1 MENVE
6 IRLEKFRNKY
16 KNKIEAIGAQN
27 GKIKE
32 VLALINNT
40 KPNKNNFFV
49 IDGIWAHEKA
59 LNNNLEVDSFIYCP
73 EIITSHEAMNLI
85 ESFYTRAKKT
95 YEVSLKTFMKMCEKD
110 DPKGMISICKFP
122 LSNLDDIKLDKNNII
137 IVLDGLEIPGNVGT
151 ILRTCDGAN
160 IDAVFICNRR
170 ARITHPKIVKG
181 SMGAAF
187 TKPVIEFSS
196 VEDCKKWLRKKNFKI
211 YLTDTR
217 ATKTYFEE
225 SYEGRVALIVGSERY
240 GITKPWY
247 EGDYEMIMIPMLG
260 QCDSLN
266 VAIATTII
274 AYEASLKQKGF
285 IKEKRK

>member
-1 MENVE
+1 MESVE
-6 IRLEKFRNKY
+6 VRLEKFIE
-16 KNKIEAIGAQN
+16 KNKSKIEEIGAQN

-32 VLALINNT
+32 VLAIINNT
-40 KPNKNNFFV
+40 KSNKNNFFV

-59 LNNNLEVDSFIYCP
+59 LNNNIEVDSFIFCK

-85 ESFYTRAKKT
+85 ESFFERAKKT
-95 YEVSLKTFMKMCEKD
+95 YQVSLKTFMKICEKD
-110 DPKGMISICKFP
+110 DPKGMILICKFP
-122 LSNLDDIKLDKNNII
+122 MSKLEDIKLNKNNII

-160 IDAVFICNRR
+160 IDAVFLCNRR
-170 ARITHPKIVKG
+170 ARITHPKIIKG

-187 TKPVIEFSS
+187 TKPIVEFSN
-196 VEDCKKWLRKKNFKI
+196 VEDCKSWLKKKNFKI

-217 ATKTYFEE
+217 ATKAYYEDN
-225 SYEGRVALIVGSERY
+225 YEGRVALIVGSERY

-285 IKEKRK
+285 IKEIR

>member
-1 MENVE
+1 MADKSMAGLNDFTAATETKVDTSKKMRVAIIGTGWIAGSHIKSLKKQPDVE
-6 IRLEKFRNKY
+6 IVAGADLIPGKAAKFFK
-16 KNKIEAIGAQN
+16 
-27 GKIKE
+27 
-32 VLALINNT
+32 
-40 KPNKNNFFV
+40 
-49 IDGIWAHEKA
+49 D
-59 LNNNLEVDSFIYCP
+59 
-73 EIITSHEAMNLI
+73 
-85 ESFYTRAKKT
+85 
-95 YEVSLKTFMKMCEKD
+95 YEVEGVKTDYASHKELIDDKSLE
-110 DPKGMISICKFP
+110 
-122 LSNLDDIKLDKNNII
+122 L
-137 IVLDGLEIPGNVGT
+137 
-151 ILRTCDGAN
+151 
-160 IDAVFICNRR
+160 DAVFICNRR
-170 ARITHPKIVKG
+170 ARITHPKIIKG

-187 TKPVIEFSS
+187 TKPIVEFSS
-196 VEDCKKWLRKKNFKI
+196 VEECKSWLKKKNFKI

>member
-6 IRLEKFRNKY
+6 IRLKEFMEKNSHD
-16 KNKIEAIGAQN
+16 IEFIGAQN

-32 VLALINNT
+32 VMAIINNS

-49 IDGIWAHEKA
+49 IDGIWAHQKA
-59 LNNNLEVDSFIYCP
+59 LDNNLEVDSFIFCQ
-73 EIITSHEAMNLI
+73 EIITSHEGMNLV
-85 ESFYTRAKKT
+85 EEFFKKAKKT
-95 YEVSLKTFMKMCEKD
+95 YCVSLKTFMKICEKD

-122 LSNLDDIKLDKNNII
+122 LSTLDDIPLKKDNII

-151 ILRTCDGAN
+151 ILRTCDGAK
-160 IDAVFICNRR
+160 IDGVFICNRR

-187 TKPVIEFSS
+187 TIPIVEFAS
-196 VEDCKKWLRKKNFKI
+196 VEECRDWLKKKNFEI

-217 ATKTYFEE
+217 AEKHYFE
-225 SYEGRVALIVGSERY
+225 YDYQNRVAIIVGSERY

-247 EGDYEMIMIPMLG
+247 EGKYNMISIPMLG

-266 VAIATTII
+266 VAIATTIV
-274 AYEASLKQKGF
+274 AYEASMKQNGF
-285 IKEKRK
+285 IKKH

>member
-1 MENVE
+1 MESVE
-6 IRLEKFRNKY
+6 IRLKKFIE
-16 KNKIEAIGAQN
+16 KNKNNIEAIGAQN

-32 VLALINNT
+32 VTALINNT
-40 KPNKNNFFV
+40 KPNKNKFFV

-59 LNNNLEVDSFIYCP
+59 LNNNLEVDSFIFCP
-73 EIITSHEAMNLI
+73 EIITSKEAMDLI
-85 ESFYTRAKKT
+85 ESFYARAKKT
-95 YEVSLKTFMKMCEKD
+95 YQVSLKTFMKICEKD

-122 LSNLDDIKLDKNNII
+122 MSSLDDIKLNKNNII

-151 ILRTCDGAN
+151 ILRASDGAN
-160 IDAVFICNRR
+160 IDAVFLCNRR
-170 ARITHPKIVKG
+170 ARITHPKIIKG

-187 TKPVIEFSS
+187 TKPIVEFES
-196 VEDCKKWLRKKNFKI
+196 VEECKAWLKKKNFKI

-217 ATKTYFEE
+217 AKKTYFEDD
-225 SYEGRVALIVGSERY
+225 YEGRVALIVGSERY

-247 EGDYEMIMIPMLG
+247 DGDYEMIMIPMLG

-285 IKEKRK
+285 MKVVKR

>member
-1 MENVE
+1 MESVE
-6 IRLEKFRNKY
+6 IRLSNFMEKNRHE
-16 KNKIEAIGAQN
+16 IEFIGAQN

-32 VLALINNT
+32 VVAIINNT

-49 IDGIWAHEKA
+49 IDGIWAHQKA
-59 LNNNLEVDSFIYCP
+59 LNNNLEVDSFIFCE
-73 EIITSHEAMNLI
+73 EIITSHEGMNLV
-85 ESFYTRAKKT
+85 EEFFKLAKKT
-95 YEVSLKTFMKMCEKD
+95 YCVSLKTFMKICEKD

-122 LSNLDDIKLDKNNII
+122 LSNLDDIKLDKNNIV

-196 VEDCKKWLRKKNFKI
+196 VEECKKWLKKKNFKI
-211 YLTDTR
+211 FLTDTR

-225 SYEGRVALIVGSERY
+225 SYEGRVALKKTQVQKFLVVDKEYNNQTTVTSSEKN
-240 GITKPWY
+240 GKT
-247 EGDYEMIMIPMLG
+247 
-260 QCDSLN
+260 
-266 VAIATTII
+266 
-274 AYEASLKQKGF
+274 
-285 IKEKRK
+285 RKCLLAQQ

>member
-1 MENVE
+1 MESVE
-6 IRLEKFRNKY
+6 IRLKAFMESN
-16 KNKIEAIGAQN
+16 KNKIEAIGVQN

-32 VLALINNT
+32 VQAIINNT
-40 KPNKNNFFV
+40 RSNKQNFFV

-59 LNNNLEVDSFIYCP
+59 LNNNLEVDSFIFCP

-85 ESFYTRAKKT
+85 ENFFVRAKKT
-95 YEVSLKTFMKMCEKD
+95 YQVSLKTFMKICEKD

-122 LSNLDDIKLDKNNII
+122 LSNLDDIKLNKNNIV

-151 ILRTCDGAN
+151 ILRACDGAN
-160 IDAVFICNRR
+160 IDAVFLCNRR
-170 ARITHPKIVKG
+170 ARITHPKI
-181 SMGAAF
+181 
-187 TKPVIEFSS
+187 I
-196 VEDCKKWLRKKNFKI
+196 KI

-217 ATKTYFEE
+217 AKKTYFEDN
-225 SYEGRVALIVGSERY
+225 YEGRVALIVGSERY

-285 IKEKRK
+285 MKGVKR

>member
-1 MENVE
+1 MESVD
-6 IRLEKFRNKY
+6 IRLKKFLESNR
-16 KNKIEAIGAQN
+16 NKIEAIGPQN

-32 VLALINNT
+32 IIAITNNT
-40 KPNKNNFFV
+40 KSNKNNFFV

-59 LNNNLEVDSFIYCP
+59 LNNNLEVDSFVFCP

-85 ESFYTRAKKT
+85 ESFFNCAKKT
-95 YEVSLKTFMKMCEKD
+95 YQVSLKTFMKICEKD

-151 ILRTCDGAN
+151 ILRTCDGAD

-170 ARITHPKIVKG
+170 ARITHPKIIKG

-187 TKPVIEFSS
+187 TKPIVEFAS
-196 VEDCKKWLRKKNFKI
+196 VEECRAWLKKKKFKI

-217 ATKTYFEE
+217 ATKTYLEE
-225 SYEGRVALIVGSERY
+225 NYDGRVALIVGSERY

-247 EGDYEMIMIPMLG
+247 EGDHEMIMIPMLG

-285 IKEKRK
+285 IKGERK

>member
-1 MENVE
+1 MESVE
-6 IRLEKFRNKY
+6 IRLEKFMEENF
-16 KNKIEAIGAQN
+16 KNIEFIGPNN

-32 VLALINNT
+32 VSALINNS
-40 KPNKNNFFV
+40 KPNKNHYFV
-49 IDGIWAHEKA
+49 IDGIWAHQKA
-59 LNNNLEVDSFIYCP
+59 IDNYLEFDSFIFCK
-73 EIITSHEAMNLI
+73 EIITSHEGMNLV
-85 ESFYTRAKKT
+85 EECFKVSKKT
-95 YEVSLKTFMKMCEKD
+95 YCVSLKTFMKICEKD

-122 LSNLDDIKLDKNNII
+122 LKTLDDIELKKNNII

-151 ILRTCDGAN
+151 ILRTCDGAS

-170 ARITHPKIVKG
+170 ARITHPKIIKG

-187 TKPVIEFSS
+187 TIPVVEFSS
-196 VEDCKKWLRKKNFKI
+196 VEECKSWLNKKNFSI

-217 ATKTYFEE
+217 ASKHYFE
-225 SYEGRVALIVGSERY
+225 YDYQNRVAIIVGSERY

-247 EGDYEMIMIPMLG
+247 EGDYNMISIPMLG

-266 VAIATTII
+266 VAIATTIV
-274 AYEASLKQKGF
+274 AYEASMKQNGF

>member
-1 MENVE
+1 MDSVEVRIKKFMEEN
-6 IRLEKFRNKY
+6 
-16 KNKIEAIGAQN
+16 KNKIEAIGPQN

-32 VLALINNT
+32 VMALLNNT
-40 KPNKNNFFV
+40 KPNKQHFFI

-59 LNNNLEVDSFIYCP
+59 LNNDLEVDSFIFCQ
-73 EIITSHEAMNLI
+73 EIITSPEAMNLV
-85 ESFYTRAKKT
+85 ESFFKKAKKT
-95 YEVSLKTFMKMCEKD
+95 YQVSLKTFMKICEKD

-122 LSNLDDIKLDKNNII
+122 LSSLDDIKLNKNNII

-151 ILRTCDGAN
+151 ILRTCDGAG
-160 IDAVFICNRR
+160 IDGVFICNRR
-170 ARITHPKIVKG
+170 ARITHPKIIKG

-187 TKPVIEFSS
+187 TIPIVEFNS
-196 VEDCKKWLRKKNFKI
+196 VEDCKSWLLKKNFKI

-217 ATKTYFEE
+217 AKKAYYEDKF
-225 SYEGRVALIVGSERY
+225 EGRVALIVGSERY

-274 AYEASLKQKGF
+274 AYEASLKQKCF
-285 IKEKRK
+285 IKGDRK

>member
-1 MENVE
+1 MESVE
-6 IRLEKFRNKY
+6 IRLEKFRTSN
-16 KNKIEAIGAQN
+16 KNKIEAIGVQN

-59 LNNNLEVDSFIYCP
+59 LNNDLEVDSFIYCP
-73 EIITSHEAMNLI
+73 EVITSHEAMNLI
-85 ESFYTRAKKT
+85 ESFFMRAKKT
-95 YEVSLKTFMKMCEKD
+95 YEVSLKTFMKICEKD

-122 LSNLDDIKLDKNNII
+122 LSD
-137 IVLDGLEIPGNVGT
+137 
-151 ILRTCDGAN
+151 LRTCDGAD

-187 TKPVIEFSS
+187 TKPIVEFSS
-196 VEDCKKWLRKKNFKI
+196 VEECKAWLKKKNFKI

-225 SYEGRVALIVGSERY
+225 DYEGRVALIVGSERY